1 MFRNAKK
8 LLNFVLLNISYIKYK
23 VMKKIL
29 FTAAIICFAAFT
41 TTLTAQNDKGD
52 KGSKSDKDKKESQEI
67 IIRKK
72 GDKDAKVTVE
82 INGDKITI
90 NGKPLSEF
98 KDDEITINKRNI
110 IIRDGKG
117 GTRFQMNPED
127 FEGFSWSGDDN
138 DEQGTFLGVTTGV
151 YNDGT
156 EDTKP
161 KGAKITNVTKGSAA
175 EKAGLKN
182 GDVII
187 KINDKKVDD
196 PNSLSD
202 VVTSFK
208 PKDEVTVY
216 FMRDGKEQS
225 AKATLGERKES
236 KSMSYSFSGPDG
248 TARSFSMPRVQ
259 VVPRVDMGDMSPR
272 IWSPR
277 SDNNFEFYRDAF
289 PRQQKLGL
297 KIQDTEEGKG
307 VKVLDVDKDSPAEK
321 AGLKKDDIVTE
332 IGGKKITNTDEMREE
347 LMENMEK
354 SAYTIKATRNGSAMN
369 FDIKIPKKLKTA
381 NL

>member
-1 MFRNAKK
+1 
-8 LLNFVLLNISYIKYK
+8 
-23 VMKKIL
+23 MKKIV
-29 FTAAIICFAAFT
+29 FTAAIMCLAAFT
-41 TTLTAQNDKGD
+41 TTLTAQDDKGD
-52 KGSKSDKDKKESQEI
+52 KGPKGDKDKKETQEI

-72 GDKDAKVTVE
+72 GQKDAKISVE

-98 KDDEITINKRNI
+98 KDDEITVNKRNI

-127 FEGFSWSGDDN
+127 FEGFSWSS
-138 DEQGTFLGVTTGV
+138 DEDGEPGAFLGVTTNV
-151 YNDGT
+151 YSDNADKEGT
-156 EDTKP
+156 H
-161 KGAKITNVTKGSAA
+161 KGAEITDITKGSAA

-182 GDVII
+182 GDII
-187 KINDKKVDD
+187 TKINDKKVED
-196 PNSLSD
+196 PNSLSE

-208 PKDEVTVY
+208 PKEEVTIY
-216 FMRDGKEQS
+216 YKRDGKESS

-236 KSMSYSFSGPDG
+236 KAMAYSFSGPG
-248 TARSFSMPRVQ
+248 GYNQSFSMPRVQ
-259 VVPRVDMGDMSPR
+259 VNPKIDLGDMAPR
-272 IWSPR
+272 IWGGQG
-277 SDNNFEFYRDAF
+277 SDNNFKFYGDAF

-297 KIQDTEEGKG
+297 KIQDTEEGNG

-332 IGGKKITNTDEMREE
+332 IAGKKITNTDEMREG
-347 LMENMEK
+347 LMESMEK
-354 SAYTIKATRNGSAMN
+354 STYNIKATRNGSSMS

>member
-1 MFRNAKK
+1 
-8 LLNFVLLNISYIKYK
+8 
-23 VMKKIL
+23 MKKIV

-41 TTLTAQNDKGD
+41 TTITAQDDKGD
-52 KGSKSDKDKKESQEI
+52 KGTKGDKDKKETQEI

-72 GDKDAKVTVE
+72 GQKDAKISVE

-127 FEGFSWSGDDN
+127 FEGFSFNTDD
-138 DEQGTFLGVTTGV
+138 DGEPSAFLGVTTSV
-151 YNDGT
+151 HNDGT

-161 KGAKITNVTKGSAA
+161 NGAEITNITKGSAA

-182 GDVII
+182 GDII
-187 KINDKKVDD
+187 TKINDKKVED

-216 FMRDGKEQS
+216 FKRDGKEQS
-225 AKATLGERKES
+225 AKATLGERA
-236 KSMSYSFSGPDG
+236 KSMSYSFSGPG
-248 TARSFSMPRVQ
+248 SYSRSFAMPRVE
-259 VVPRVDMGDMSPR
+259 VSPDVELGDLSPRV
-272 IWSPR
+272 WSP
-277 SDNNFEFYRDAF
+277 DNNFKMLENYF
-289 PRQQKLGL
+289 PRQQKLGV
-297 KIQDTEEGKG
+297 KIQDTEEGNG
-307 VKVLDVDKDSPAEK
+307 VKVLEVDKDSPAEK
-321 AGLKKDDIVTE
+321 AGLKKDDVVTE
-332 IGGKKITNTDEMREE
+332 IAGKKITNTDEMREQ
-347 LMENMEK
+347 LMENIEK
-354 SAYTIKATRNGSAMN
+354 STYNIKATRNGNTVS